1 MRVSEI
7 EFQLPS
13 PPHGGSL
20 LDWLAQNT
28 VERLAPNEALVR
40 LVVTESNR
48 ESYKCEATTYQSGG
62 KSYPFPPD
70 LVTAFRKRR
79 SENTEHFN
87 VAMLIPT
94 GIGAA
99 IGGHAGDATPTAQL
113 LASVCD
119 TLVIHPNVVNA
130 SDINEM
136 PQKALYVE
144 GSVLCRLL
152 MGTIG
157 LQPVR
162 SNRVLVLIQAHPDP
176 IFTDLATNAVNA
188 ARSSYGLICPGILE
202 MEQSLLMSPS
212 YTDSARAAGGVEG
225 IEHLFDL
232 LDEHREDYDAVAI
245 SSVISTPFHY
255 YGDYFLSDGDMVNPW
270 GGVESMLTHTISSR
284 YNLPSAHAPMLE
296 SQDVLDIETGVVDP
310 RMAAEIISVSFLQCV
325 LKGLQRSPKILTD
338 EESMREPGVFTARD
352 VSCLVIPNGCLGL
365 PTLAALEQG
374 IPVIAVR
381 ENTNLMKNDLT
392 ELPWAIGQLHIVE
405 NYWEAAG
412 VLAALKAG
420 IDPVAVRRPFGAAG
434 LEKTSANPA
443 ESGAKSEIPELLS
456 T

>member
-255 YGDYFLSDGDMVNPW
+255 YGDYFLSDGDMVNP
-270 GGVESMLTHTISSR
+270 
-284 YNLPSAHAPMLE
+284 
-296 SQDVLDIETGVVDP
+296 
-310 RMAAEIISVSFLQCV
+310 
-325 LKGLQRSPKILTD
+325 
-338 EESMREPGVFTARD
+338 
-352 VSCLVIPNGCLGL
+352 
-365 PTLAALEQG
+365 
-374 IPVIAVR
+374 
-381 ENTNLMKNDLT
+381 
-392 ELPWAIGQLHIVE
+392 
-405 NYWEAAG
+405 
-412 VLAALKAG
+412 
-420 IDPVAVRRPFGAAG
+420 
-434 LEKTSANPA
+434 
-443 ESGAKSEIPELLS
+443 
-456 T
+456 